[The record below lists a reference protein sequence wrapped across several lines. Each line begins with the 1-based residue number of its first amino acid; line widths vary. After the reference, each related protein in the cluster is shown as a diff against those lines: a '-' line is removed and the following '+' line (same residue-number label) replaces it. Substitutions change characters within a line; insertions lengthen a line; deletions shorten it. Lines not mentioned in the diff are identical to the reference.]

1 MCGMTTNTFVI
12 SDLVVE
18 KIVAYIAADVQ
29 AHSDS
34 RPLAIEVVAQ
44 TGSTNA
50 DLMARLPCL
59 TAPVCLVAEE
69 QTAGRGRA
77 GRSWLS
83 EPGSALTFSLAW
95 PFLQNP
101 HALMGLPLAVGV
113 ALAQALATLDVPVQL
128 KWPNDVLKDGKKL
141 AGVLIETATV
151 GTTTWAVI
159 GVGLNLRMPDA
170 LEKKIGRPVADAP
183 WLARMD
189 RNRLLATL
197 LVQIA
202 ATLEQFSVHGF
213 AAFVE
218 QWNRFHA
225 HADKHV
231 DIIDQGKIVQQGI
244 TLGVNGSGCLLL
256 QDERGIWPVMAGDV
270 SLRSTHQDLLGLL
283 T

>member
-151 GTTTWAVI
+151 GTTTWAV
-159 GVGLNLRMPDA
+159 
-170 LEKKIGRPVADAP
+170 ADAP